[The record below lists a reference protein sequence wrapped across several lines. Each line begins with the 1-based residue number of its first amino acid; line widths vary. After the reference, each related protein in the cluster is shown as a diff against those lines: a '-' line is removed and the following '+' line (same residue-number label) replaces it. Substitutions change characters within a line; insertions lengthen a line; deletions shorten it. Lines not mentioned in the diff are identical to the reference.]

1 MDQGRCHI
9 AAAATLAETAF
20 RPLVRAL
27 ICSGAAEDPHP
38 HKRDT
43 TLSPLRSQYAR
54 CVLSMPVAFSVC
66 PLRSQYARCVL
77 SMPVA
82 FSVCPLICAHLHT
95 WDSKCHCCNSHSL
108 ADNPSTSLIIREGRG
123 GEGGGTPKAQTAHQ
137 PPRSTATSTETSTV
151 LAMNNTVAADFI
163 SITL

>member
-1 MDQGRCHI
+1 MYACTYMYVDQGRCHI

-20 RPLVRAL
+20 RPLVGAL
-27 ICSGAAEDPHP
+27 ICSRTAEDPHP

-43 TLSPLRSQYAR
+43 TLSPLRYQH
-54 CVLSMPVAFSVC
+54 
-66 PLRSQYARCVL
+66 ARCVL

-82 FSVCPLICAHLHT
+82 FSVCPLISAHVHS